1 MEWNMKK
8 ILGFGLGL
16 YLTGSVAFAQTL
28 ALNDYLKQVESQGP
42 DYQSAQAAVVGLEK
56 QSHQQDLTYSPVLVA
71 SYNHFDDQEQQ
82 TNPFE
87 GPHTQTDTAGV
98 SITDELPFGPTVSVG
113 YAFTNTN
120 SPLSAVES
128 SFVSGF
134 GLSPSSI
141 PTSYYQIAPVVSLSV
156 PLFKNFGG
164 VQTAAGVH
172 EVQYQLESAEKN
184 SAYQREQ
191 LLYNAKLAYWN
202 LALVRAQVKIRQN
215 TLDRSTDIWNWTKKR
230 VERNLAEA
238 PDALQAE
245 ASVRVAELDLQSAT
259 ESERSARLQFNRYR
273 NTKDAAVPEDLEEL
287 GTSLTEEKVE
297 IPTLL
302 PERLDLKA
310 AEDATNQQKAAYDQA
325 YQNVYPDIT
334 LNASYRGNG
343 LDPNYGVANSIAWG
357 SDYPTW
363 NLGAQ
368 FNLPLDVFTSS
379 TVAEGYKK
387 NYESSVLSLQ
397 DKQLEVNQEW
407 TDLVN
412 HLQDV
417 DKRLAMATEIESIQ
431 QTKADQERKR
441 LEYGR
446 TTEFQLLSFEN
457 DYNAAQLSR
466 LAIISE
472 KLSVLA
478 QAEWWLSTDVHP
490 SNVATSSTGAN

>member
-1 MEWNMKK
+1 
-8 ILGFGLGL
+8 
-16 YLTGSVAFAQTL
+16 
-28 ALNDYLKQVESQGP
+28 
-42 DYQSAQAAVVGLEK
+42 
-56 QSHQQDLTYSPVLVA
+56 
-71 SYNHFDDQEQQ
+71 
-82 TNPFE
+82 
-87 GPHTQTDTAGV
+87 
-98 SITDELPFGPTVSVG
+98 
-113 YAFTNTN
+113 
-120 SPLSAVES
+120 
-128 SFVSGF
+128 
-134 GLSPSSI
+134 
-141 PTSYYQIAPVVSLSV
+141 
-156 PLFKNFGG
+156 
-164 VQTAAGVH
+164 
-172 EVQYQLESAEKN
+172 
-184 SAYQREQ
+184 
-191 LLYNAKLAYWN
+191 
-202 LALVRAQVKIRQN
+202 
-215 TLDRSTDIWNWTKKR
+215 
-230 VERNLAEA
+230 
-238 PDALQAE
+238 
-245 ASVRVAELDLQSAT
+245 
-259 ESERSARLQFNRYR
+259 
-273 NTKDAAVPEDLEEL
+273 
-287 GTSLTEEKVE
+287 
-297 IPTLL
+297 L

-357 SDYPTW
+357 PDYPTW

-379 TVAEGYKK
+379 TVAQGYKK

-417 DKRLAMATEIESIQ
+417 DKRLSMATEIESIQ

-457 DYNAAQLSR
+457 DYNSAQLSR

-478 QAEWWLSTDVHP
+478 QAEWWLSTDIHP
-490 SNVATSSTGAN
+490 SNVDNLSTGAN

>member
-1 MEWNMKK
+1 MKK
-8 ILGFGLGL
+8 ILGLGLGFWL
-16 YLTGSVAFAQTL
+16 AGNTVFAGTL
-28 ALNDYLKQVESQGP
+28 SLQDYLKEVQSQGP
-42 DYQSAQAAVVGLEK
+42 DYQSAQAAVIGLEK

-82 TNPFE
+82 TNPFI

-98 SITDELPFGPTVSVG
+98 SITDKLPFGPSISLG

-120 SPLSAVES
+120 SPLSSVES

-134 GLSPSSI
+134 GLSPSVI

-156 PLFKNFGG
+156 PLFKDFGG
-164 VQTAAGVH
+164 AQTSAGVH
-172 EVQYQLESAEKN
+172 KIQYQLESAEKS

-202 LALVRAQVKIRQN
+202 LSLARAQVDIRKN
-215 TLDRSTDIWNWTKKR
+215 TLERSQKIWEWTKRR
-230 VERNLAEA
+230 VKRNLAES
-238 PDALQAE
+238 PDSLEAE
-245 ASVRVAELDLQSAT
+245 ASVRVAELDLQGAVESA
-259 ESERSARLQFNRYR
+259 RSARLQFNRYR
-273 NTKDAAVPEDLEEL
+273 NLKDGSVPEDLDQLED
-287 GTSLTEEKVE
+287 SLARERVR
-297 IPTLL
+297 IPKAL
-302 PERLDLKA
+302 PERLDLRA
-310 AEDATNQQKAAYDQA
+310 VEDTTRQQKAAYDEA

-357 SDYPTW
+357 TNYPTW
-363 NLGAQ
+363 TLGAQ

-379 TVAEGYKK
+379 TVADGYKK

-407 TDLVN
+407 TDLEN
-412 HLQDV
+412 RLQDV

-431 QTKADQERKR
+431 KNKANQERKR

-446 TTEFQLLSFEN
+446 TTEFQLLSYEN

-466 LAIISE
+466 MAIISE

-478 QAEWWLSTDVHP
+478 QAEWWLSTDLH
-490 SNVATSSTGAN
+490 STQTNTPGDK